1 MEVLIMLVMGAVNVL
16 CFVVGAKVGQ
26 AVSKGETVK
35 MPSVNPLQAVRE
47 HNEKKQ
53 AEMDQDKLD
62 TIIRNIECYDGT
74 GRGQEDV
81 G

>member
-16 CFVVGAKVGQ
+16 CFYVGAKTGQ
-26 AVSKGETVK
+26 AVSKGEAIKT
-35 MPSVNPLQAVRE
+35 PSVNPLQAVRE

-53 AEMDQDKLD
+53 AQMDQDKLD

>member
-62 TIIRNIECYDGT
+62 TILRNIECYDGT

>member
-35 MPSVNPLQAVRE
+35 IPSVNPLQAVRE

-53 AEMDQDKLD
+53 AEMDQGKLD

>member
-1 MEVLIMLVMGAVNVL
+1 MEVLIMLVMGAVNIL
-16 CFVVGAKVGQ
+16 CFLVGAKTGQ
-26 AVSKGETVK
+26 AVQKGEEVK

-53 AEMDQDKLD
+53 AQMEQDKLD
-62 TIIRNIECYDGT
+62 TIMRNIECYDGT

>member
-16 CFVVGAKVGQ
+16 CFVVGAKTGQ

-47 HNEKKQ
+47 HNERKQ
-53 AEMDQDKLD
+53 AEMDQNKLD